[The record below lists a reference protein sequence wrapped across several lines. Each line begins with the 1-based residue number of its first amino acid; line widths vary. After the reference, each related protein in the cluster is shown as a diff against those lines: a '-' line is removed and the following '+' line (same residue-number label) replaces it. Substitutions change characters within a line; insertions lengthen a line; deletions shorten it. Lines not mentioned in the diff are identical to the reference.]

1 MAKKF
6 SKEELSELL
15 IRIRKQ
21 SDIDDAK
28 AEIDDIA
35 DEFNLDLDDIEP
47 IDKNSNKFDDELI
60 DEYESNDNYDNDDD
74 DY

>member
-1 MAKKF
+1 MNYCDEHYAKD
-6 SKEELSELL
+6 L
-15 IRIRKQ
+15 
-21 SDIDDAK
+21 
-28 AEIDDIA
+28 IDDIA